1 MNPVVVAALYKFL
14 AFPDYQDWQAPLRA
28 RMDEL
33 DVRGTLLLADEGING
48 TISGSRESVD
58 ALMNWLRSDERLKD
72 NLEYKESV
80 ADEHP
85 FLRAKVKLKREIVT
99 LGVEGVDPA
108 CTVGTYLSPRE
119 WNQVIAEPDTL
130 VIDTRNAYEYEVGSF
145 RGAVNPNTSSFR
157 EFPDFVHQHLDPAR
171 HSKVAMFCTG
181 GIRCEKATGYLLE
194 QGFEEVY
201 HLQGGV
207 LQYLEEMPR
216 DDSLWEGECFVFD
229 ERVTVDHDLQP
240 GEHEQCHACR
250 RPVSTADRG
259 SPLFRRGVS
268 CPNCYGD
275 YTEEQRRRFA
285 ERRKQILLARR
296 RGEQHLGVNPRR
308 DPQHPG

>member
-1 MNPVVVAALYKFL
+1 MKPIVVAALYKFF
-14 AFPDYQDWQAPLRA
+14 AFPDYRDWQDTLRA

-33 DVRGTLLLADEGING
+33 GVRGTLLLADEGING
-48 TISGSRESVD
+48 TISGRREAVD
-58 ALMNWLRSDERLKD
+58 ALVEELRLDQRLRD
-72 NLEYKESV
+72 NLQYKESLS
-80 ADEHP
+80 DEHP

-108 CTVGTYLSPRE
+108 CTVGTYLSPWQ
-119 WNQVIAEPDTL
+119 WNQVIREPDTL
-130 VIDTRNAYEYEVGSF
+130 VVDTRNAYEYEVGSF

-171 HSKVAMFCTG
+171 HRKVAMFCTG

-194 QGFEEVY
+194 QGFQEVY
-201 HLQGGV
+201 HLRGGV

-216 DDSLWEGECFVFD
+216 EDSLWEGECFVFD

-250 RPVSTADRG
+250 RPVSEADRA
-259 SPLFRRGVS
+259 SPVFRRGVC
-268 CPNCYGD
+268 CPHCYGD
-275 YTEEQRRRFA
+275 YTEAQRRRFA

-308 DPQHPG
+308 TPQHPE